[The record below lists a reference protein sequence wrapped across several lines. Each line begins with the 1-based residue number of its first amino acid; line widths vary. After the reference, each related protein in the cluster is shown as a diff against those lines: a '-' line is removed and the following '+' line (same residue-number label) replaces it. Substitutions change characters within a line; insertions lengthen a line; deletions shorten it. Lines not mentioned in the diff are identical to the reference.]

1 MVLVRI
7 KDHVQYAYTYEEGQL
22 IFDLIAPALARG
34 EVVTVSFDGIKA
46 VPSSFINASL
56 LQLTDRFS
64 LDDIRSRLQIVDS
77 THFINDLINRGF
89 ETASHKRTAT

>member
-34 EVVTVSFDGIKA
+34 EVVAVSFEGIKA

-77 THFINDLINRGF
+77 THFINDLIKRGF
-89 ETASHKRTAT
+89 QTASEKHTAK